1 MIQFNNLQLQ
11 ISKTILD
18 EELKDIFLE
27 AIREPL
33 RTTLALFDFR
43 YQSIDQVIDK
53 TLDMDQTHTNKIS
66 MNMSALHNNLP
77 TLEELWFRQAI

>member
-18 EELKDIFLE
+18 EELKDILLE
-27 AIREPL
+27 EIWKPL
-33 RTTLALFDFR
+33 RTTLVVFEFR
-43 YQSIDQVIDK
+43 NQSMDQVIDK
-53 TLDMDQTHTNKIS
+53 ALAMDRTHTNKIS

-77 TLEELWFRQAI
+77 TLEEL